1 MEMVNML
8 LNLQKPFSKQSM
20 KNKSFLSGPLLGAAF
35 LMATSAIG
43 PGFITQ
49 TTKFTEELKASFGF
63 VILISVLMDIGAQ
76 LNIWRII
83 SISKLYAQDVANK
96 VLPGAGYVL
105 SVLII
110 LGGIAFNIGNIAGA
124 GLGLKVLTG
133 CSVQTGAIISCLIA
147 IIIFI
152 FKEAGK
158 GMDGF
163 AKLLGFIMIALT
175 LYVAFQS
182 HPPMGQAVLKTFI
195 PDKINETI
203 ILTIV
208 GGTVGGYI
216 SFAGA
221 HRLMEAGIY
230 GQENIKQ
237 VSKSAVSAILIAS
250 LMRTILFI
258 AALGIVWQGIALSTE
273 NPAATVFK
281 SAAGEVGYKI
291 FGLVLWSAAITSVV
305 GSAFTSVTFAKLLH
319 PSVTKNFRQIIIAFI
334 LLSTIV
340 FLILGKQ
347 PVEILVTA
355 GAVNGLILPFALAI
369 ILLAA
374 NKKNITGNY
383 KHPLLLSIAGWIVVL
398 AMAYMGVKAIVGLF
412 N

>member
-1 MEMVNML
+1 
-8 LNLQKPFSKQSM
+8 M
-20 KNKSFLSGPLLGAAF
+20 KNRSFLSGPLLGAAF

-83 SISKLYAQDVANK
+83 SVSKLYAQDVANK
-96 VLPGAGYVL
+96 VLPGSGYIL

-124 GLGLKVLTG
+124 GLGLQVLTG
-133 CSVQTGAIISCLIA
+133 CSVSTGAVISCAIA
-147 IIIFI
+147 ILVFV

-158 GMDGF
+158 TIDIF
-163 AKLLGFIMIALT
+163 AKTLGFVMIGLT

-182 HPPMGQAVLKTFI
+182 NPPMGEAIIKTLV
-195 PDKINETI
+195 PDQVNETI

-221 HRLMEAGIY
+221 HRLMEAGIS
-230 GQENIKQ
+230 GTENLRS
-237 VSKSAVSAILIAS
+237 VSRSAVSAILIAS
-250 LMRTILFI
+250 LMRLILFI
-258 AALGIVWQGIALSTE
+258 AALGIVWQGIALSKT
-273 NPAATVFK
+273 NPAATVFES
-281 SAAGEVGYKI
+281 SAGWLGYKI

-305 GSAFTSVTFAKLLH
+305 GSAFTSITFAKLLH
-319 PSVTKNFRQIIIAFI
+319 PSVTQYFRHIIIAFI
-334 LLSTIV
+334 LFSTSV
-340 FLILGKQ
+340 FLIVGQ
-347 PVEILVTA
+347 PVKVLIAA
-355 GAVNGLILPFALAI
+355 GAINGLILPFALCI

-374 NKKNITGNY
+374 YRKQITGAY
-383 KHPLLLSIAGWIVVL
+383 KHPRWMAVAGWIVVA
-398 AMAYMGVKAIVGLF
+398 AMSYMGVKAIASLF
-412 N
+412 

>member
-1 MEMVNML
+1 
-8 LNLQKPFSKQSM
+8 M
-20 KNKSFLSGPLLGAAF
+20 KYKSFLSGPLLGAAF

-49 TTKFTEELKASFGF
+49 TTKFTAELKASFGF
-63 VILISVLMDIGAQ
+63 VIFISVLMDIGAQ

-96 VLPGAGYVL
+96 VLPGSGYAL

-133 CSVQTGAIISCLIA
+133 CSVQTGAIISCIIA
-147 IIIFI
+147 VIIFI

-158 GMDGF
+158 AIDIF
-163 AKLLGFIMIALT
+163 TKLLGFIMITLT

-182 HPPMGQAVLKTFI
+182 HPPMGEALIKSFV
-195 PDKINETI
+195 PDTINETI

-221 HRLMEAGIY
+221 HRLLDAGIS
-230 GQENIKQ
+230 GQENIQQ
-237 VSKSAVSAILIAS
+237 VSKSAISAILIAS
-250 LMRTILFI
+250 TMRIILFI

-273 NPAATVFK
+273 NPAATVFE
-281 SAAGEVGYKI
+281 SAAGKIGYKI

-305 GSAFTSVTFAKLLH
+305 GAAFTSVTFAKLLH
-319 PSVTKNFRQIIIAFI
+319 SSVTKNFRTIIVTFI
-334 LLSTIV
+334 VFSTIV

-347 PVEILVTA
+347 PVEVLVTA

-374 NKKNITGNY
+374 YKKNITGNY
-383 KHPLLLSIAGWIVVL
+383 KHPYWLAVAGWAVVV
-398 AMAYMGVKAIVGLF
+398 AMAYMAIKTVAGLF
-412 N
+412 I

>member
-1 MEMVNML
+1 MN
-8 LNLQKPFSKQSM
+8 
-20 KNKSFLSGPLLGAAF
+20 NKSFFSGPLLGAAF

-49 TTKFTEELKASFGF
+49 TTKFTAELKASFGF

-83 SISKLYAQDVANK
+83 SISKLYAQDIANK
-96 VLPGAGYVL
+96 VLPGTGYIL

-124 GLGLKVLTG
+124 GLGLQVLTG
-133 CSVQTGAIISCLIA
+133 CGVQTGAVISCVIA
-147 IIIFI
+147 ILVFI

-158 GMDGF
+158 AIDIF
-163 AKLLGFIMIALT
+163 AKLLGFIMIGLT

-182 HPPMGQAVLKTFI
+182 HPPMAEAIIKTFV
-195 PDKINETI
+195 PDTINETI

-221 HRLMEAGIY
+221 HRLLEAGIN

-237 VSKSAVSAILIAS
+237 VSTSAVSAILIAS
-250 LMRTILFI
+250 VMRVLLFI
-258 AALGIVWQGIALSTE
+258 AALGIVWQGIQLSTQ
-273 NPAATVFK
+273 NPAATVFE
-281 SAAGEVGYKI
+281 SAAGQVGYKI

-319 PSVTKNFRQIIIAFI
+319 PVVTKKFRAIIIAFI
-334 LLSTIV
+334 VFSTVI
-340 FLILGKQ
+340 FLMVGQ
-347 PVEILVTA
+347 PVRVLVMA
-355 GAVNGLILPFALAI
+355 GAINGLILPFALSI

-374 NKKNITGNY
+374 YRKTITGNY
-383 KHPLLLSIAGWIVVL
+383 KHPYWLAIAGWVVVL
-398 AMAYMGVKAIVGLF
+398 AMTYMGIKAISGLF
-412 N
+412 I

>member
-1 MEMVNML
+1 
-8 LNLQKPFSKQSM
+8 M
-20 KNKSFLSGPLLGAAF
+20 KYKNIFSGPLMGAAF

-49 TTKFTEELKASFGF
+49 TTKFTAELKASFGF
-63 VILISVLMDIGAQ
+63 VILVSVLMDIGAQ

-83 SISKLYAQDVANK
+83 SVSKMYAQDVANK
-96 VLPGAGYVL
+96 VLPGTGYIL

-110 LGGIAFNIGNIAGA
+110 IGGIAFNIGNIAGA

-133 CSVQTGAIISCLIA
+133 CSVQTGAIISCIIA
-147 IIIFI
+147 VIIFI

-158 GMDGF
+158 AIDFF
-163 AKLLGFIMIALT
+163 AKLLGLVMIALT

-182 HPPMGQAVLKTFI
+182 HPPMAEAVIKTFI
-195 PDKINETI
+195 PDTINETI

-221 HRLMEAGIY
+221 HRLLEANIC

-250 LMRTILFI
+250 LMRLILFV
-258 AALGIVWQGIALSTE
+258 AALGIVWQGITLSAE
-273 NPAATVFK
+273 NPAATVFQ

-319 PSVTKNFRQIIIAFI
+319 PAVTKKFRSIIITFI
-334 LLSTIV
+334 VFSTII
-340 FLILGKQ
+340 FLIVGQ
-347 PVEILVTA
+347 PVKVLVMA

-369 ILLAA
+369 ILLAV
-374 NKKNITGNY
+374 NKKNITGSY
-383 KHPLLLSIAGWIVVL
+383 KHPVWLSIAGWVVVA
-398 AMAYMGVKAIVGLF
+398 AMAYMGIKAISNLF
-412 N
+412 I

>member
-1 MEMVNML
+1 
-8 LNLQKPFSKQSM
+8 M
-20 KNKSFLSGPLLGAAF
+20 KNKTLLAGPLAGAAF

-76 LNIWRII
+76 LNIWRMV
-83 SISKLYAQDVANK
+83 SISKLYAQDLANK
-96 VLPGAGYVL
+96 VLPGSGYFL
-105 SVLII
+105 SILII

-124 GLGLKVLTG
+124 GLGLNVLTG
-133 CSVQTGAIISCLIA
+133 CSVKMGAVISCGVA
-147 IIIFI
+147 VAVFI

-158 GMDGF
+158 TMDNF
-163 AKLLGFIMIALT
+163 AKLLGFIMIGLT

-182 HPPMGQAVLKTFI
+182 HPPLGEAIIRSFI
-195 PDKINETI
+195 PDHINETI

-221 HRLMEAGIY
+221 HRLLDAGVS
-230 GQENIKQ
+230 GEDNVKQ
-237 VSKSAVSAILIAS
+237 VSKGAVSAILIAS
-250 LMRTILFI
+250 LMRIILFI
-258 AALGIVWQGIALSTE
+258 AALGIVWQGISLDPK
-273 NPAATVFK
+273 NPAATVFE
-281 SAAGEVGYKI
+281 SAAGQLGYKI

-319 PSVTKNFRQIIIAFI
+319 PLIAKNLRTIIISFI
-334 LLSTIV
+334 VFSTIV
-340 FLILGKQ
+340 FLLVGQ
-347 PVEILVTA
+347 PVKVLIFA
-355 GAVNGLILPFALAI
+355 GGVNGLILPFALSL
-369 ILLAA
+369 ILLAS

-383 KHPLLLSIAGWIVVL
+383 KHPYWLQAAGWIVVI
-398 AMAYMGVKAIVGLF
+398 AMAYLGVKAIVALI

>member
-1 MEMVNML
+1 
-8 LNLQKPFSKQSM
+8 M
-20 KNKSFLSGPLLGAAF
+20 KFKTFLSGPLMGAAF

-49 TTKFTEELKASFGF
+49 TTKFTAELKASFGF
-63 VILISVLMDIGAQ
+63 VILVSVLMDIGAQ

-83 SISKLYAQDVANK
+83 SVSKMYAQDVANK
-96 VLPGAGYVL
+96 VLPGTGYVL
-105 SVLII
+105 STLII
-110 LGGIAFNIGNIAGA
+110 IGGIAFNIGNIAGA
-124 GLGLKVLTG
+124 GLGLKVLMG
-133 CSVQTGAIISCLIA
+133 CSVQTGAIISCIIA
-147 IIIFI
+147 VVIFI

-158 GMDGF
+158 AIDIF
-163 AKLLGFIMIALT
+163 AKILGFVMIALT

-182 HPPMGQAVLKTFI
+182 HPPMAEAVIKTFI
-195 PDKINETI
+195 PDTINETI

-221 HRLMEAGIY
+221 HRLLQAGIH

-250 LMRTILFI
+250 LMRLILFI
-258 AALGIVWQGIALSTE
+258 AALGIVWQGITLSAE
-273 NPAATVFK
+273 NPAATVFQ
-281 SAAGEVGYKI
+281 SAAGEIGYKI

-319 PSVTKNFRQIIIAFI
+319 PAVTKNFRSIIITFI
-334 LLSTIV
+334 VFSTIV
-340 FLILGKQ
+340 FLIVGQ
-347 PVEILVTA
+347 PVKVLVMA

-374 NKKNITGNY
+374 NKKNITGSY
-383 KHPLLLSIAGWIVVL
+383 RHPLWLSIAGWIVVA
-398 AMAYMGVKAIVGLF
+398 AMAYMGIKAISNLF
-412 N
+412 I

>member
-1 MEMVNML
+1 
-8 LNLQKPFSKQSM
+8 M
-20 KNKSFLSGPLLGAAF
+20 KNKSFLSGPLMGAAF

-49 TTKFTEELKASFGF
+49 TTKFTAELKASFGF

-76 LNIWRII
+76 LNIWRIV
-83 SISKLYAQDVANK
+83 SISKLYAQDIANK
-96 VLPGAGYVL
+96 VLPGTGYAL

-124 GLGLKVLTG
+124 GLGLQVLTG
-133 CSVQTGAIISCLIA
+133 CSVQTGAVISCIIA
-147 IIIFI
+147 VIDFI

-158 GMDGF
+158 AIDIF
-163 AKLLGFIMIALT
+163 AKLLGFIMIGLT

-182 HPPMGQAVLKTFI
+182 HPPMAEALMKTFI

-221 HRLMEAGIY
+221 HRLLEAGIS
-230 GQENIKQ
+230 GPENTRP

-250 LMRTILFI
+250 LMRILLFI
-258 AALGIVWQGIALSTE
+258 AALGIVWQGIILSAD
-273 NPAATVFK
+273 NPAATVFQ
-281 SAAGEVGYKI
+281 SAAGQVGYKI

-319 PSVTKNFRQIIIAFI
+319 PIVTKKFRTIIIVFI
-334 LLSTIV
+334 VFSTII
-340 FLILGKQ
+340 FLIVGQ
-347 PVEILVTA
+347 PVKVLVMA
-355 GAVNGLILPFALAI
+355 GAVNGLILPFALSI

-374 NKKNITGNY
+374 YRKSITGTY
-383 KHPLLLSIAGWIVVL
+383 KHPYWLAIAGWLVVL
-398 AMAYMGVKAIVGLF
+398 AMTYMGIKAISGLF
-412 N
+412 I

>member
-1 MEMVNML
+1 MNY
-8 LNLQKPFSKQSM
+8 
-20 KNKSFLSGPLLGAAF
+20 KNFLSGPLLGAAF

-49 TTKFTEELKASFGF
+49 TTKFTAELKASFGF
-63 VILISVLMDIGAQ
+63 VILVSVLMDIGAQ

-83 SISKLYAQDVANK
+83 SVSKMYAQDVANK
-96 VLPGAGYVL
+96 VLPGSGYIL

-110 LGGIAFNIGNIAGA
+110 IGGIAFNIGNIAGA

-133 CSVQTGAIISCLIA
+133 CSVQTGAIISCVIA
-147 IIIFI
+147 VIIFI

-158 GMDGF
+158 TIDIF
-163 AKLLGFIMIALT
+163 AKILGFVMIALT

-182 HPPMGQAVLKTFI
+182 HPPMAEAVIKTFI
-195 PDKINETI
+195 PDTINETI

-221 HRLMEAGIY
+221 HRLLEANIS
-230 GQENIKQ
+230 GQKNIKQ

-250 LMRTILFI
+250 LMRLILFI
-258 AALGIVWQGIALSTE
+258 AALGIVWQGITLSAE
-273 NPAATVFK
+273 NPAATVFQ
-281 SAAGEVGYKI
+281 SAAGGVGYKI

-319 PSVTKNFRQIIIAFI
+319 PAVTKNFRSMIITFI
-334 LLSTIV
+334 VFSTIV

-347 PVEILVTA
+347 PVKVLVMA
-355 GAVNGLILPFALAI
+355 GAVNGLILPFALAF

-374 NKKNITGNY
+374 NKKNITGSY
-383 KHPLLLSIAGWIVVL
+383 KHPLWLSIAGWIVVA
-398 AMAYMGVKAIVGLF
+398 AMTYMGIKAISNLF
-412 N
+412 I

>member
-1 MEMVNML
+1 
-8 LNLQKPFSKQSM
+8 M
-20 KNKSFLSGPLLGAAF
+20 KYKSFLAGPLLGAAF

-49 TTKFTEELKASFGF
+49 TTKFTAELKASFGF

-96 VLPGAGYVL
+96 VLPGSGYVL

-110 LGGIAFNIGNIAGA
+110 FGGIAFNIGNIAGA

-133 CSVQTGAIISCLIA
+133 CSVQTGTGISCVIA

-158 GMDGF
+158 AIDVF
-163 AKLLGFIMIALT
+163 AKLLGFVMIALT

-182 HPPMGQAVLKTFI
+182 HPPMGEAILKTFN
-195 PDKINETI
+195 PDTINETI

-221 HRLMEAGIY
+221 HRLLEAGIS
-230 GQENIKQ
+230 GEENIKQ

-250 LMRTILFI
+250 TMRIILFV
-258 AALGIVWQGIALSTE
+258 AALGIVWQGIALSKE
-273 NPAATVFK
+273 NPAATVFET
-281 SAAGEVGYKI
+281 AAGQMGYKI

-319 PSVTKNFRQIIIAFI
+319 PAVTKNFRTIIVAFI
-334 LLSTIV
+334 VFSMIV
-340 FLILGKQ
+340 FLMVGQ
-347 PVEILVTA
+347 PVKVLVMA

-369 ILLAA
+369 ILMAA
-374 NKKNITGNY
+374 YKKNITGNY
-383 KHPLLLSIAGWIVVL
+383 KHPYWMAVAGWIVVM
-398 AMAYMGVKAIVGLF
+398 AMAYMGIKTVSGLF
-412 N
+412 I

>member
-1 MEMVNML
+1 
-8 LNLQKPFSKQSM
+8 M
-20 KNKSFLSGPLLGAAF
+20 KYKSFLSGPLMGAAF

-49 TTKFTEELKASFGF
+49 TTKFTAELKASFGF
-63 VILISVLMDIGAQ
+63 VILVSVLMDIGAQ

-83 SISKLYAQDVANK
+83 SVSKMYAQEVANK
-96 VLPGAGYVL
+96 VLPGTGYIL

-110 LGGIAFNIGNIAGA
+110 IGGIAFNIGNIAGA

-133 CSVQTGAIISCLIA
+133 CNVQTGAIISCIIA
-147 IIIFI
+147 VIIFI

-158 GMDGF
+158 AIDFF
-163 AKLLGFIMIALT
+163 AKLLGLVMIALT

-182 HPPMGQAVLKTFI
+182 HPPMTEAVIKTFI
-195 PDKINETI
+195 PDTINETI

-221 HRLMEAGIY
+221 HRLLEAGIH
-230 GQENIKQ
+230 GEKNIKR
-237 VSKSAVSAILIAS
+237 VAKSAVSAILIAS
-250 LMRTILFI
+250 LMRLILFI
-258 AALGIVWQGIALSTE
+258 AALGIVWQGITLSAE
-273 NPAATVFK
+273 NPAATVFQ
-281 SAAGEVGYKI
+281 SAAGEIGYKI

-319 PSVTKNFRQIIIAFI
+319 PAVTKKFRSIIITFI
-334 LLSTIV
+334 VFSTIV
-340 FLILGKQ
+340 FLIVGQ
-347 PVEILVTA
+347 PVKVLVMA
-355 GAVNGLILPFALAI
+355 GAANGLILPFALAI

-374 NKKNITGNY
+374 NKKSITGSY
-383 KHPLLLSIAGWIVVL
+383 KHPLWLSIAGWVVVA
-398 AMAYMGVKAIVGLF
+398 AMAYMGIKAISNLF
-412 N
+412 I

>member
-1 MEMVNML
+1 M
-8 LNLQKPFSKQSM
+8 
-20 KNKSFLSGPLLGAAF
+20 GAAF

-49 TTKFTEELKASFGF
+49 TTKFTAELKASFGF
-63 VILISVLMDIGAQ
+63 VILVSVLMDIGAQ

-83 SISKLYAQDVANK
+83 SVSKMYAQDVANK
-96 VLPGAGYVL
+96 VLPGTGYIL

-110 LGGIAFNIGNIAGA
+110 IGGIAFNIGNIAGA

-133 CSVQTGAIISCLIA
+133 CSVQTGAIISCVIA
-147 IIIFI
+147 VIIFI

-158 GMDGF
+158 AIDFF
-163 AKLLGFIMIALT
+163 AKLLGLVMIALT

-182 HPPMGQAVLKTFI
+182 HPPMAEAVIKTFI

-221 HRLMEAGIY
+221 HRLLEANIS

-250 LMRTILFI
+250 LMRLILFI
-258 AALGIVWQGIALSTE
+258 AALGIVWQGITLSTE
-273 NPAATVFK
+273 NPAATVFQ
-281 SAAGEVGYKI
+281 SAAGEIGYKI

-319 PSVTKNFRQIIIAFI
+319 PSVTKNFRSIIITFI
-334 LLSTIV
+334 VFSTIV
-340 FLILGKQ
+340 FLIVGQ
-347 PVEILVTA
+347 PVKVLVMA

-374 NKKNITGNY
+374 NKKNITGIY
-383 KHPLLLSIAGWIVVL
+383 KHPLWLSIAGWIVVA
-398 AMAYMGVKAIVGLF
+398 AMAYMGIKAISNLF
-412 N
+412 I

>member
-1 MEMVNML
+1 M
-8 LNLQKPFSKQSM
+8 
-20 KNKSFLSGPLLGAAF
+20 GAAF

-49 TTKFTEELKASFGF
+49 TTKFTAELKASFGF

-83 SISKLYAQDVANK
+83 SISKMYAQDVANK
-96 VLPGAGYVL
+96 VLPGTGYIL

-110 LGGIAFNIGNIAGA
+110 IGGIAFNIGNIAGA

-133 CSVQTGAIISCLIA
+133 CSVQTGAVISCTIA
-147 IIIFI
+147 VVIFI

-158 GMDGF
+158 AIDMF
-163 AKLLGFIMIALT
+163 AKILGLVMILLT
-175 LYVAFQS
+175 LFVAFQS
-182 HPPMGQAVLKTFI
+182 HPPLAQAVIKTFL
-195 PDKINETI
+195 PDTINETI

-221 HRLMEAGIY
+221 HRLLEANISG
-230 GQENIKQ
+230 EKNIKQ

-250 LMRTILFI
+250 LMRVILFI
-258 AALGIVWQGIALSTE
+258 AALGIVWQGITLSTE
-273 NPAATVFK
+273 NPAATVFQ

-319 PSVTKNFRQIIIAFI
+319 PAVTKNFRSIIISFI
-334 LLSTIV
+334 VFSTIV
-340 FLILGKQ
+340 FLIVGQ
-347 PVEILVTA
+347 PVQVLIMA
-355 GAVNGLILPFALAI
+355 GAINGLILPFALAI

-374 NKKNITGNY
+374 YKRTITGIY
-383 KHPLLLSIAGWIVVL
+383 KHPYWLSIAGWIVVA
-398 AMAYMGVKAIVGLF
+398 AMTYMGIKAISNLF
-412 N
+412 I

>member
-1 MEMVNML
+1 M
-8 LNLQKPFSKQSM
+8 
-20 KNKSFLSGPLLGAAF
+20 GAAF

-49 TTKFTEELKASFGF
+49 TTKFTAELKANFGF

-96 VLPGAGYVL
+96 VFPGTGYAL

-133 CSVQTGAIISCLIA
+133 CSVQTGAMISCIIA
-147 IIIFI
+147 VIIFI
-152 FKEAGK
+152 VKEMGK
-158 GMDGF
+158 AIDVF
-163 AKLLGFIMIALT
+163 AKMLGFIMIALT

-182 HPPMGQAVLKTFI
+182 HPPMGEAVLKTFI
-195 PDKINETI
+195 PDKINESI

-221 HRLMEAGIY
+221 HRLLEAGIS
-230 GQENIKQ
+230 GQENIQQ
-237 VSKSAVSAILIAS
+237 VSKGAVSAILIAS
-250 LMRTILFI
+250 LMRIVLFI
-258 AALGIVWQGIALSTE
+258 AALGIIWQGITLSAE
-273 NPAATVFK
+273 NPAATVFE
-281 SAAGEVGYKI
+281 SAAGQLGYKL

-319 PSVTKNFRQIIIAFI
+319 PVVSKNFRQIIISFI
-334 LLSTIV
+334 VFSTIIFV
-340 FLILGKQ
+340 IVGQ
-347 PVEILVTA
+347 PVKVLVMA
-355 GAVNGLILPFALAI
+355 GAVNGLILPFALSL

-374 NKKNITGNY
+374 YRKKIIGNY
-383 KHPLLLSIAGWIVVL
+383 YHPYWLAIAGWIVVVT
-398 AMAYMGVKAIVGLF
+398 MSYMGIKTIMAFFI
-412 N
+412 

>member
-1 MEMVNML
+1 
-8 LNLQKPFSKQSM
+8 M

-49 TTKFTEELKASFGF
+49 TTKFTEALKASFGF

-76 LNIWRII
+76 LNIWRIV
-83 SISKLYAQDVANK
+83 SVSKLYAQDVANK
-96 VLPGAGYVL
+96 VLPGSGYVL

-124 GLGLKVLTG
+124 GLGLQVLTG
-133 CSVQTGAIISCLIA
+133 CTVQTGAVISCVIA
-147 IIIFI
+147 ILIFI

-158 GMDGF
+158 AIDIF

-182 HPPMGQAVLKTFI
+182 HPPLGEAVIKTFL
-195 PDKINETI
+195 PDAINETI

-221 HRLMEAGIY
+221 HRLLQAGIS
-230 GQENIKQ
+230 GPENIKQ
-237 VSKSAVSAILIAS
+237 VSKAAVSAILIAS
-250 LMRTILFI
+250 LMRIILFI
-258 AALGIVWQGIALSTE
+258 AALGIVWQGIALSKT
-273 NPAATVFK
+273 NPAATVFET
-281 SAAGEVGYKI
+281 AAGQLGYKI

-319 PSVTKNFRQIIIAFI
+319 PTVTKNFRQIIIAFI
-334 LLSTIV
+334 IFSTTI
-340 FLILGKQ
+340 FLIVGQ
-347 PVEILVTA
+347 PVKVLIAA
-355 GAVNGLILPFALAI
+355 GAVNGLILPFALSI

-374 NKKNITGNY
+374 YKKNITGNY
-383 KHPLLLSIAGWIVVL
+383 KHPYWLSIAGWIVVL
-398 AMAYMGVKAIVGLF
+398 AMTYMGAKAIIALI
-412 N
+412 